1 MAKGVIAEDHPYY
14 AGTLDMACNALMWD
28 FLKGCDLLLAAGF
41 DAVEL
46 IKPWTLSVP
55 AVHIDAVPNTDQ
67 IYSADTELVGDIAAI
82 LAGIAAGW
90 KGEPRWKPAAVR
102 RHRDA
107 LRAAYYAGRVK
118 GKLNPTDVIDAVR
131 EALPRQ
137 AIATTDVG
145 SHKLL
150 VGQGWIAYEPRS
162 VLMSNGLSS
171 MGYSLPAAI
180 VAQLLDPKRPVV
192 CFMGDGGLAMV
203 QGELRLAASLGLGL
217 LVIVFCDNSLNRIE
231 IKQANRKY
239 PSWGTLI
246 EPTDVARLA
255 QSMACEGAA
264 VDSAA
269 ALSRLLAAK
278 RPKDRPLVV
287 GARIDPAQYT
297 QQF

>member
-1 MAKGVIAEDHPYY
+1 VK
-14 AGTLDMACNALMWD
+14 
-28 FLKGCDLLLAAGF
+28 
-41 DAVEL
+41 
-46 IKPWTLSVP
+46 
-55 AVHIDAVPNTDQ
+55 
-67 IYSADTELVGDIAAI
+67 
-82 LAGIAAGW
+82 
-90 KGEPRWKPAAVR
+90 

-131 EALPRQ
+131 AALPRQ
-137 AIATTDVG
+137 ALATSDVG

-150 VGQGWIAYEPRS
+150 VGQGWSAYAPRS

-180 VAQLLDPKRPVV
+180 VAQLLNPKRPVV
-192 CFMGDGGLAMV
+192 CFVGDGGLAMV
-203 QGELRLAASLGLGL
+203 QGELRLAASLELPL
-217 LVIVFCDNSLNRIE
+217 LVVVFCDGSLNRIE

-246 EPTDVARLA
+246 EATDLTRLA
-255 QSMACEGAA
+255 QSMGCEGAE
-264 VDSAA
+264 VKSAP
-269 ALSRLLAAK
+269 ALERLLAGR

-287 GARIDPAQYT
+287 GAQIDPAQYT

>member
-1 MAKGVIAEDHPYY
+1 
-14 AGTLDMACNALMWD
+14 
-28 FLKGCDLLLAAGF
+28 
-41 DAVEL
+41 
-46 IKPWTLSVP
+46 
-55 AVHIDAVPNTDQ
+55 VHIDAVPNTDQ

-82 LAGIAAGW
+82 LEGIAAAW
-90 KGEPRWKPAAVR
+90 KGEPRWKAAEVK
-102 RHRDA
+102 RHREA

-137 AIATTDVG
+137 AIATSDVG

-150 VGQGWIAYEPRS
+150 VGQGWSAYEPRS

-180 VAQLLDPKRPVV
+180 VAQLLHPGRPVV
-192 CFMGDGGLAMV
+192 CFVGDGGLAMV
-203 QGELRLAASLGLGL
+203 QGELRLASSLGLGL
-217 LVIVFCDNSLNRIE
+217 LVVVFCDNSLNRIE

-246 EPTDVARLA
+246 EPTDIEQLAR
-255 QSMACEGAA
+255 SMGCEGAA